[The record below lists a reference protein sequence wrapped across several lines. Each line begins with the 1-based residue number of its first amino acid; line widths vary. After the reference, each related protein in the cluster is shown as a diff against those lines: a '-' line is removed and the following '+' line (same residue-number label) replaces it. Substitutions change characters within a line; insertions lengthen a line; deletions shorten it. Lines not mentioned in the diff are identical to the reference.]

1 MQAQAKTRFK
11 KTPIG
16 EIPEDWEVVR
26 VRKIFDV
33 KTGTTPSTKQADY
46 WENGEINW
54 ITPTDLSKLK
64 DSIYIGDSERK
75 ITKRALE
82 DYNLSLLPKGSLI
95 LSTRAPVGYVAVLTE
110 EATFNQGCKGL
121 VPKDQNK
128 IISEFYA
135 YYFKFRRQHLESL
148 SGGSTFKEL
157 AKTMLER
164 FQILFPPLSEQK
176 KIAQILRTVNEAIEK
191 TDLAIEKT
199 ERLKKGLMQRLLT
212 KGIKHERF
220 KKTEFGEI
228 PEEWRVVKLK
238 NIAKEF
244 ISGGTPF
251 TKNSEYWN
259 GNIPWIRSVH
269 LTNYYIDESSIEQ
282 YITEKG
288 LKNSSAKIV
297 PKRNVIVAT
306 RVGIGKSAVNL
317 IDVAINQDL
326 TGIILDKS
334 QVDPFFLVW
343 YLQMP
348 KILRLFESFS
358 RGTTIKGIPQK
369 HLRELYIPLPPLPE
383 QKKITEILITV
394 DKKLEF
400 LKKRKE
406 KLERIKKGLMKDL
419 LTGRRRVKV
428 G

>member
-1 MQAQAKTRFK
+1 MQAKTKFK

-16 EIPEDWEVVR
+16 EIPEDWRVVR
-26 VRKIFDV
+26 LGEVIILKNGARPITMENGRYPVYGANGIMGYTSKYLIDQDFTIIIGRVGASGEIHLASGKIWISDNAIYSEKYDV
-33 KTGTTPSTKQADY
+33 KKVYPPYLLYLLKHKR
-46 WENGEINW
+46 
-54 ITPTDLSKLK
+54 LSKFASKTTHPIITQTFLK
-64 DSIYIGDSERK
+64 SFK
-75 ITKRALE
+75 IPL
-82 DYNLSLLPKGSLI
+82 
-95 LSTRAPVGYVAVLTE
+95 
-110 EATFNQGCKGL
+110 
-121 VPKDQNK
+121 
-128 IISEFYA
+128 
-135 YYFKFRRQHLESL
+135 
-148 SGGSTFKEL
+148 
-157 AKTMLER
+157 
-164 FQILFPPLSEQK
+164 PPLSEQK
-176 KIAQILRTVNEAIEK
+176 KIAEILRTVDEAIGK

-199 ERLKKGLMQRLLT
+199 ERLKRGLMQRLLT

-251 TKNSEYWN
+251 TKNPEYWN

-419 LTGRRRVKV
+419 LTGRRRV
-428 G
+428 GI